1 MAGILI
7 RKPVKVM
14 AYMTWDTMP
23 ISMAPIHSQISQKA
37 FLESHVA
44 FVHKQM
50 PILICL
56 QTKAMEKIFM
66 CVLLRWVPT
75 FSG

>member
-7 RKPVKVM
+7 PKPVKVM
-14 AYMTWDTMP
+14 AYVT
-23 ISMAPIHSQISQKA
+23 ISMAPIHSQICQKA

-44 FVHKQM
+44 FVRKQM